1 MTAILTSDWSR
12 LTLLSLWPHYVR
24 HIPRGTLQT
33 SLLPLLLMGMR
44 DTDPDI
50 VAATLRSLAD
60 LVPVLGPEIVVG
72 SNRTKIFSDGSPSKA
87 AKSPGMTQEQLL
99 QLRPWRKSSYSV
111 EADES
116 SSQKPVIEIE
126 SDPKCE
132 ENGEDWDDWSDDED
146 NINGD
151 ELNAEEKEIIAKA
164 HVVSSIE
171 SVKPSD
177 IASNVEQLLKNV
189 QDLDIM
195 KLDVKVPRQKSAKL
209 EDGAEVDFFA
219 DMTPDIVRKTS
230 SLDDFEAKLNCDKQK
245 SVTRQVNTDLPQPTI
260 CQRTLHKKS
269 HIFISRLIYLRS
281 RALRRPIARTAGAK
295 RRSGRGGDHWK
306 WSN

>member
-24 HIPRGTLQT
+24 HIPRGALQT

-87 AKSPGMTQEQLL
+87 AKSSGMTQEQLL

-116 SSQKPVIEIE
+116 ASQKPVMEIE

-132 ENGEDWDDWSDDED
+132 ENGEDWDDWSADED

-164 HVVSSIE
+164 HVVSSIDP
-171 SVKPSD
+171 VKPSD

-209 EDGAEVDFFA
+209 EDVAEVDFFA

-245 SVTRQVNTDLPQPTI
+245 SVTRQVNTHTTI
-260 CQRTLHKKS
+260 CLATQHLQFYFQTD
-269 HIFISRLIYLRS
+269 IFAVAS
-281 RALRRPIARTAGAK
+281 ADTANSEDGW
-295 RRSGRGGDHWK
+295 GEEEEW
-306 WSN
+306 

>member
-1 MTAILTSDWSR
+1 MTAILTADWSR

-24 HIPRGTLQT
+24 HIPRGALQT

-116 SSQKPVIEIE
+116 ASQKPVMEIE

-164 HVVSSIE
+164 HVVSSIDP
-171 SVKPSD
+171 VKPSD

-195 KLDVKVPRQKSAKL
+195 KLDVKVPRPKSAKL
-209 EDGAEVDFFA
+209 EDVAEVDFFA

-245 SVTRQVNTDLPQPTI
+245 SVTRQVNTHTTI
-260 CQRTLHKKS
+260 CLATPHLQFYFQTD
-269 HIFISRLIYLRS
+269 IFAVAS
-281 RALRRPIARTAGAK
+281 ADTANSEDGW
-295 RRSGRGGDHWK
+295 GEEEEW
-306 WSN
+306 

>member
-24 HIPRGTLQT
+24 HIPRAALQT

-87 AKSPGMTQEQLL
+87 AKSSGMTQEQLL

-116 SSQKPVIEIE
+116 ASQKPVIEIE

-164 HVVSSIE
+164 HVVSSIDP
-171 SVKPSD
+171 VKPSD

-209 EDGAEVDFFA
+209 EDVAEVDFFA

-245 SVTRQVNTDLPQPTI
+245 SVTRQVNTHTTI
-260 CQRTLHKKS
+260 CLATPHLQFYFQTD
-269 HIFISRLIYLRS
+269 IFAVAS
-281 RALRRPIARTAGAK
+281 ADTANSEDGW
-295 RRSGRGGDHWK
+295 GEEEEW
-306 WSN
+306 

>member
-24 HIPRGTLQT
+24 HIPRGALQT

-87 AKSPGMTQEQLL
+87 AKSSGMTQEQLL

-116 SSQKPVIEIE
+116 ASQKPVMEIE

-209 EDGAEVDFFA
+209 EDAAEVDFFA

-245 SVTRQVNTDLPQPTI
+245 SVTRQVNTQHTQP
-260 CQRTLHKKS
+260 
-269 HIFISRLIYLRS
+269 FV
-281 RALRRPIARTAGAK
+281 
-295 RRSGRGGDHWK
+295 
-306 WSN
+306 

>member
-1 MTAILTSDWSR
+1 MTAIITSDWSR

-24 HIPRGTLQT
+24 HIPRGALQT

-72 SNRTKIFSDGSPSKA
+72 SNRTKIFSDGAPSKA

-116 SSQKPVIEIE
+116 ASQKPVIEIE

-132 ENGEDWDDWSDDED
+132 ENGEDWDDWSDGED

-245 SVTRQVNTDLPQPTI
+245 SVTRQVNTHSLATPHLQFYFQTD
-260 CQRTLHKKS
+260 
-269 HIFISRLIYLRS
+269 IFAVASTD
-281 RALRRPIARTAGAK
+281 TANSEDGW
-295 RRSGRGGDHWK
+295 GEEEEW
-306 WSN
+306 